1 MSRSNSL
8 QKSMKIYHH
17 PLIPRSTDPSTSSGC
32 NAVHGEHVEPSRRS
46 SIKGGKVPS
55 PFPGKGPGV
64 GYFRTN
70 AVTSFACL
78 ALLLLFSTSIVS
90 CGYSSKSLLR
100 SNVRSIYIPIFDN
113 NTFRRGYEFDLTK
126 AVRDQILLRT
136 RLNIVDKDEADSIL
150 FGKITGVNENVLIED
165 REDNIVES
173 RVAVTIDIRWI
184 DRRTGRTIVE
194 RRNIK
199 RPTEFIVRR
208 NETLTSSSN
217 EAFVKVAQSIV
228 DAMEEDW

>member
-1 MSRSNSL
+1 MSDHMLKHKYKAYQSRNQIL
-8 QKSMKIYHH
+8 LKKGDCKKICPKKKFLYRNIIT
-17 PLIPRSTDPSTSSGC
+17 P
-32 NAVHGEHVEPSRRS
+32 
-46 SIKGGKVPS
+46 
-55 PFPGKGPGV
+55 
-64 GYFRTN
+64 
-70 AVTSFACL
+70 FACH
-78 ALLLLFSTSIVS
+78 ALLLLFIIFVGG

-150 FGKITGVNENVLIED
+150 FGKITSVDENVLIEG

-173 RVAVTIDIRWI
+173 RIMVAVEIRWV
-184 DRRTGRTIVE
+184 DKRTGRTIIE
-194 RRNIK
+194 RKNIR
-199 RPTEFIVRR
+199 RPAEFIVRR
-208 NETLTSSSN
+208 NETLTSSGN
-217 EAFVKVAQSIV
+217 EAFVKIAQGIV

>member
-1 MSRSNSL
+1 MLN
-8 QKSMKIYHH
+8 QKCPAQYS
-17 PLIPRSTDPSTSSGC
+17 C
-32 NAVHGEHVEPSRRS
+32 NQTTPPASAVAR
-46 SIKGGKVPS
+46 GKTERCKKTCRKKRFVW
-55 PFPGKGPGV
+55 G
-64 GYFRTN
+64 N
-70 AVTSFACL
+70 AIMFFAYL
-78 ALLLLFSTSIVS
+78 ALLFLFITSLES

-100 SNVRSIYIPIFDN
+100 SNVRSIYVPIFDN

-150 FGKITGVNENVLIED
+150 FGKITSVNENVLIENT
-165 REDNIVES
+165 RDNIVES
-173 RVAVTIDIRWI
+173 RVSVGIEIRWV

-194 RRNIK
+194 RKNI
-199 RPTEFIVRR
+199 RRQTEFIVGR

-217 EAFVKVAQSIV
+217 EAFVKVAQGIV

>member
-1 MSRSNSL
+1 MIFTLLSDHMMKHKYIAPHSCNQKTFLSFTRRGTGGCIKTLQKKRFFRSN
-8 QKSMKIYHH
+8 
-17 PLIPRSTDPSTSSGC
+17 TTT
-32 NAVHGEHVEPSRRS
+32 
-46 SIKGGKVPS
+46 
-55 PFPGKGPGV
+55 F
-64 GYFRTN
+64 
-70 AVTSFACL
+70 FACL
-78 ALLLLFSTSIVS
+78 ALLLLFTIFIGS

-150 FGKITGVNENVLIED
+150 IGKITDVDENVLIED

-173 RVAVTIDIRWI
+173 RIMVAIEIRWV
-184 DRRTGRTIVE
+184 DKRTGRTIIE
-194 RRNIK
+194 RKNIR
-199 RPTEFIVRR
+199 RPAEFIVRR
-208 NETLTSSSN
+208 NETLTSSGN
-217 EAFVKVAQSIV
+217 EAFVKIAQGIV

>member
-1 MSRSNSL
+1 MLKYKYRAQDGVN
-8 QKSMKIYHH
+8 QKT
-17 PLIPRSTDPSTSSGC
+17 PLC
-32 NAVHGEHVEPSRRS
+32 
-46 SIKGGKVPS
+46 S
-55 PFPGKGPGV
+55 PFVRENRGGNEKVFSKKKFLPGN
-64 GYFRTN
+64 TI
-70 AVTSFACL
+70 TSFASVV
-78 ALLLLFSTSIVS
+78 LLLLFTVFIGS

-136 RLNIVDKDEADSIL
+136 RLDIVDKDEADSIL
-150 FGKITGVNENVLIED
+150 FGKITGVDENVLIED

-173 RVAVTIDIRWI
+173 RVTVTIEIRWV
-184 DRRTGRTIVE
+184 DKRTGRTIVE

-208 NETLTSSSN
+208 NETLTSSGN

>member
-1 MSRSNSL
+1 MLKRKYLSW
-8 QKSMKIYHH
+8 
-17 PLIPRSTDPSTSSGC
+17 
-32 NAVHGEHVEPSRRS
+32 RRCIHRDHLS
-46 SIKGGKVPS
+46 FLPFARKEQEKVKGFFKNT
-55 PFPGKGPGV
+55 FLPGHAIL
-64 GYFRTN
+64 F
-70 AVTSFACL
+70 FACL
-78 ALLLLFSTSIVS
+78 ALLSFCIISTVS

-100 SNVRSIYIPIFDN
+100 SNVRSIYVPIFDN

-136 RLNIVDKDEADSIL
+136 RLNMVDKDEADSIL
-150 FGKITGVNENVLIED
+150 IGKITGVDENVLIED
-165 REDNIVES
+165 RKDNIVES
-173 RVAVTIDIRWI
+173 RVSVTIDIRWV

-199 RPTEFIVRR
+199 RPTEFIVLR